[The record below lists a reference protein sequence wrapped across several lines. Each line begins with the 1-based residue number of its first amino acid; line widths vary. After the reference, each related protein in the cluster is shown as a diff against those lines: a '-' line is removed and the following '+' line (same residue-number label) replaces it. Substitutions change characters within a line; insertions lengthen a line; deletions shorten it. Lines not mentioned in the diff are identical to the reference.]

1 MNVIEKALGS
11 LLGHLIDTAAD
22 MARRR
27 LADTQPDPVPVNI
40 VADNAASVVSK
51 APVKTSDTTDTAN
64 SDDDHARRFIQT
76 DLATNITSTYNP
88 NF

>member
-11 LLGHLIDTAAD
+11 LLGHLIDTSAD
-22 MARRR
+22 MVRRR
-27 LADTQPDPVPVNI
+27 LADTQADPVAVDR
-40 VADNAASVVSK
+40 VADNAASIVSH
-51 APVKTSDTTDTAN
+51 APVKTSDKTDTTN

-76 DLATNITSTYNP
+76 DLATNITGTYNP